1 MRLSAFGYLGSL
13 AGLSHLRDSDSGHGA
28 WGWMGVSLPRCEP
41 VESKHLTVT
50 PRQSESL

>member
-13 AGLSHLRDSDSGHGA
+13 AGLSHLRDSDIGHGA

-41 VESKHLTVT
+41 VEANI
-50 PRQSESL
+50 